1 MKIIKCLTSYID
13 EEIEDS
19 KKYIEKAIEVK
30 EEYPEV
36 AELFNKLSL
45 EELKHMQ
52 ALHTQVVQ
60 LINQYRAEHGEPP
73 EGMMAV
79 YNYLH
84 EKAIEKTREVKVLQ
98 QMFLE

>member
-13 EEIEDS
+13 EEIGDS

-45 EELKHMQ
+45 EELKHM
-52 ALHTQVVQ
+52 
-60 LINQYRAEHGEPP
+60 
-73 EGMMAV
+73 
-79 YNYLH
+79 
-84 EKAIEKTREVKVLQ
+84 
-98 QMFLE
+98 

>member
-13 EEIEDS
+13 EEIGDS

-60 LINQYRAEHGEPP
+60 LINQYRAEHGDPP